1 MTSSNRRVRGGERE
15 REMGGGGRL
24 GAVWRKGNGRE
35 SPPPPDAV
43 VGSTGRRT
51 WLVMALG
58 QAMIQMEF
66 EFLQTLANSKDTFPR
81 SKILK

>member
-35 SPPPPDAV
+35 SPPPPRRSGRQHRAKDVA
-43 VGSTGRRT
+43 GNGPRPSGTGDVREREKSRAARR
-51 WLVMALG
+51 
-58 QAMIQMEF
+58 
-66 EFLQTLANSKDTFPR
+66 
-81 SKILK
+81 